1 MPNQFLGVNPTGR
14 DSPRDLAFVINQ
26 VLDGKLNALFEAT
39 LTAGAGSTVL
49 TAANTSGVEKV
60 GPESFIF
67 PMPLTANAATEL
79 AGGTMYVSSQGK
91 QTLTITHANNGQVDR
106 SFRFLVI
113 G

>member
-1 MPNQFLGVNPTGR
+1 MLNVFKGVLPNGQS
-14 DSPRDLAFVINQ
+14 SPRDTATALNLAIS
-26 VLDGKLNALFEAT
+26 GKLNALFEAT

-49 TAANTSGVEKV
+49 TAANTPGVEKV

-67 PMPLTANAATEL
+67 PMPLTANAAAEL
-79 AGGTMYVSSQGK
+79 AGGTMYVASQGK
-91 QTLTITHANNGQVDR
+91 QTLTISHANNGQVDR